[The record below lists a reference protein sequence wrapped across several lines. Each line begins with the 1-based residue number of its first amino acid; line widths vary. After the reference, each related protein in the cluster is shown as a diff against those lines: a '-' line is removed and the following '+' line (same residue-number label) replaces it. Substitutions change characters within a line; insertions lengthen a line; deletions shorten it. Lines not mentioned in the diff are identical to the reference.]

1 MKTNTYSVRTE
12 VNKGNTM
19 ATNEVFE
26 RGHRKNK
33 LSTSSLPFLSSYNSS
48 TSISSY
54 ISPTSESDYKG
65 NSPLITPCI
74 REPYYGQS
82 LGMRSNSQMTINLD
96 TCNGPPDLIHW
107 GKYFGS
113 RSSQFLN
120 NDFISKKWKA
130 NDESYSKD
138 EDGYVGFYYYAN
150 GINFDR
156 GEITIEDYICGI
168 IGLEKKDEEYTWKK
182 DANIDFSTNSKKDI
196 VVTYC
201 TYNIFSKADLR
212 SKFKIRTFGSS
223 KAASVKIEKSYQ
235 IIPNSLDSRNR
246 KVYSFSMQTIKN
258 LSSTFWEELTVSQIV
273 RLFNHLDNPDKQ
285 ITGLVSYA
293 NLTSSKQVIIK
304 SAKILVKFL
313 NKGNMTE
320 TDPAIGSI
328 TGTGNSGESNKKTN
342 QYKNSIV
349 DSLLR
354 ICNLDTS
361 GEVSDITI
369 DEIRRRYYI
378 SMGEV
383 GEWDIVILKILKVR
397 SGSNKE
403 TEYIR
408 LIHKH
413 LNSISIHNTQLALV
427 LIEQVKFLIS
437 KKDYET
443 ALKIAKI
450 CIEILPLDFETWYNL
465 ALCYILV
472 QDYANA
478 LLVMNSIPI
487 ILSQKLKNMDT
498 DSVAGVKD
506 IYIETFIN
514 RLNYNE
520 EVISEKTFESYFP
533 RPRSHASNYP
543 RYVSLLKKSV
553 PDDALVD
560 EGSIQMIWNDLFLF
574 NSHLRR
580 PINGNQFY
588 QSPLMNSSARE
599 LSSVDP
605 NLIRLC
611 GPSSAKIILSAQSAG
626 TSSSSILDFDRKS
639 TWGRCYDLLSF
650 LIALVGW
657 DDLIR
662 IKERVFKSLNVIS
675 DNSRPEYVVNNNV
688 KENTQVVCEG
698 WLDQLFLIIYEDLKS
713 LMLITAHDKEQHHS
727 AIEWEMLGLLG
738 WSVKYNLNESI
749 SSLMTSVMGTAALG
763 GFDYFGTVQLLE
775 IYDEFILSEVLDS
788 NISALHDDYELKLH
802 AHKLILNLSEEV
814 HDEFIRSLEEDYLTL
829 DFILLNL
836 MKLISWNVRWYQYVS
851 NYLVTKILTKLCK
864 KYDLVFIRSK
874 IRVVF
879 EQNKLNTA
887 LKTKNNKFSL
897 SSILGYS
904 STAQPK
910 VHEFLESDTIVDYT
924 EKLIAWI
931 DEINLLAAKR

>member
-1 MKTNTYSVRTE
+1 MKTNTFSVRTE
-12 VNKGNTM
+12 NTM
-19 ATNEVFE
+19 ATNEGFE

-54 ISPTSESDYKG
+54 ISPTSDSDYKG

-156 GEITIEDYICGI
+156 SEITIEDYIFGI

-201 TYNIFSKADLR
+201 SYNIFSKADLR

-304 SAKILVKFL
+304 SAKLLVKFL

-354 ICNLDTS
+354 ICSLDTS

-580 PINGNQFY
+580 PISGNQFY

-675 DNSRPEYVVNNNV
+675 DNSRPEYVVNNNI

-802 AHKLILNLSEEV
+802 THKLILNLSEEV

-851 NYLVTKILTKLCK
+851 NYLVTKILTKLCT

-887 LKTKNNKFSL
+887 LKTKNKNMFSL

-924 EKLIAWI
+924 EKLIRWI
-931 DEINLLAAKR
+931 DEINLLVATR

>member
-1 MKTNTYSVRTE
+1 
-12 VNKGNTM
+12 M
-19 ATNEVFE
+19 AINEGFE
-26 RGHRKNK
+26 KGHRKNK
-33 LSTSSLPFLSSYNSS
+33 ASTSSLPFLSSYNSS

-54 ISPTSESDYKG
+54 VSATSDLEDKET
-65 NSPLITPCI
+65 NRLITPCI
-74 REPYYGQS
+74 REPYYGKS
-82 LGMRSNSQMTINLD
+82 LGMRSNSQMTINPD

-107 GKYFGS
+107 GKHFGS

-130 NDESYSKD
+130 NEESYSKD
-138 EDGYVGFYYYAN
+138 EDGYVGYYYYAN
-150 GINFDR
+150 GIRFDKN
-156 GEITIEDYICGI
+156 EDTIEGYICDL
-168 IGLEKKDEEYTWKK
+168 IGLEKKDEEFRWKK
-182 DANIDFSTNSKKDI
+182 DASVDLSTNCKRDI

-223 KAASVKIEKSYQ
+223 KNASVKIEKSYQ
-235 IIPNSLDSRNR
+235 VIPNSLDSRNR
-246 KVYSFSMQTIKN
+246 KVYSFSQQTIKN
-258 LSSTFWEELTVSQIV
+258 LSSAFWEELTVSEIV
-273 RLFNHLDNPDKQ
+273 RLFSHLDNPDKQ

-293 NLTSSKQVIIK
+293 NMTSSKQVIIK
-304 SAKILVKFL
+304 SAKLLVKFL

-328 TGTGNSGESNKKTN
+328 TGTGGSGESNKKTN
-342 QYKNSIV
+342 QYKNSII

-354 ICNLDTS
+354 ICHLETS

-369 DEIRRRYYI
+369 NEIRRRYYV
-378 SMGEV
+378 GVEDV
-383 GEWDIVILKILKVR
+383 GEWDIVILKILKVQ

-403 TEYIR
+403 GEYIR

-413 LNSISIHNTQLALV
+413 FNSMNIHNTQLALV
-427 LIEQVKFLIS
+427 LTEQVKFLIS
-437 KKDYET
+437 KKNYKT

-472 QDYANA
+472 QDYSNA

-487 ILSQKLKNMDT
+487 ILSQKLKITDT

-506 IYIETFIN
+506 MYIETFVD
-514 RLNYNE
+514 RLNNNE
-520 EVISEKTFESYFP
+520 EVISEKTFEAYFP
-533 RPRSHASNYP
+533 RPKSYASNYP
-543 RYVSLLKKSV
+543 RYVSLSKKPVS
-553 PDDALVD
+553 DDTLID
-560 EGSIQMIWNDLFLF
+560 EGSVQMIWKDLFLF
-574 NSHLRR
+574 NSHLRH

-626 TSSSSILDFDRKS
+626 TPSSSILDFDRKS
-639 TWGRCYDLLSF
+639 TWGRCYDLLSL

-662 IKERVFKSLNVIS
+662 IKEGVFKGLNVIS
-675 DNSRPEYVVNNNV
+675 KNSKPGYIVNNNV
-688 KENTQVVCEG
+688 KENTQVVCSS

-738 WSVKYNLNESI
+738 WAVKYNLNESI
-749 SSLMTSVMGTAALG
+749 SSLMTSVMGTAAQG
-763 GFDYFGTVQLLE
+763 GFDYFGTIQLLE

-788 NISALHDDYELKLH
+788 NISALYDDYELKFH
-802 AHKLILNLSEEV
+802 AHKLILNLSGEV

-836 MKLISWNVRWYQYVS
+836 MKLISWNLRWYQYVS
-851 NYLVTKILTKLCK
+851 NYLVTKILTKLCA

-879 EQNKLNTA
+879 EQNKLNIA
-887 LKTKNNKFSL
+887 FKTKNKKNKFSL
-897 SSILGYS
+897 SSFLGNS
-904 STAQPK
+904 STSQPK
-910 VHEFLESDTIVDYT
+910 AHEFLDSDTIVDYT
-924 EKLIAWI
+924 ENLIGWI
-931 DEINLLAAKR
+931 DEINLLVSAKQPDSL

>member
-1 MKTNTYSVRTE
+1 MTDHLS
-12 VNKGNTM
+12 
-19 ATNEVFE
+19 ATDGFE
-26 RGHRKNK
+26 KGHRKNK
-33 LSTSSLPFLSSYNSS
+33 VSTSSLPFLSSYNSS

-54 ISPTSESDYKG
+54 LSATSDLEDKEKIR
-65 NSPLITPCI
+65 LITPCI
-74 REPYYGQS
+74 REPYYGKS
-82 LGMRSNSQMTINLD
+82 LGMRSNSQMTISPD

-113 RSSQFLN
+113 RRSQFLN
-120 NDFISKKWKA
+120 DDFISKKWKS
-130 NDESYSKD
+130 NEEPNSKD

-150 GINFDR
+150 GISFNKNED
-156 GEITIEDYICGI
+156 TIEDYICDL
-168 IGLEKKDEEYTWKK
+168 IGLEKKDDEYRWKK
-182 DANIDFSTNSKKDI
+182 DANVDLSTNSKRDI
-196 VVTYC
+196 VATYC

-223 KAASVKIEKSYQ
+223 KNASVKIEKSYQ
-235 IIPNSLDSRNR
+235 VIPNSLDSRNR
-246 KVYSFSMQTIKN
+246 KVYSFSLQTIKN
-258 LSSTFWEELTVSQIV
+258 LSSAFWEELTVSEIV
-273 RLFNHLDNPDKQ
+273 RLFGHLDNPDKQ

-304 SAKILVKFL
+304 SAKLLVKFL
-313 NKGNMTE
+313 NKGSMTE

-328 TGTGNSGESNKKTN
+328 TGTGGSGESNKKTN
-342 QYKNSIV
+342 QYKNSII

-354 ICNLDTS
+354 ICHLETS

-369 DEIRRRYYI
+369 NEIRRRYYT
-378 SMGEV
+378 GVEDV
-383 GEWDIVILKILKVR
+383 GEWDIVILKILKVQ

-403 TEYIR
+403 SEYIR

-413 LNSISIHNTQLALV
+413 LNSTNIHNTQLALI

-437 KKDYET
+437 KKDYRT
-443 ALKIAKI
+443 ALKISKI

-472 QDYANA
+472 QDYPNA
-478 LLVMNSIPI
+478 LLVINSIPI
-487 ILSQKLKNMDT
+487 ILSQKLKNTDT

-506 IYIETFIN
+506 IFIETFVD

-520 EVISEKTFESYFP
+520 EVISEKTFEAYFP
-533 RPRSHASNYP
+533 RPKSCASNYP
-543 RYVSLLKKSV
+543 RYVSLLKKPVS
-553 PDDALVD
+553 DDILID
-560 EGSIQMIWNDLFLF
+560 EGSILKIWKDLFLF
-574 NSHLRR
+574 NPHLRH

-626 TSSSSILDFDRKS
+626 IPSTSILNFDRKS
-639 TWGRCYDLLSF
+639 TWGRCYDLLSL

-662 IKERVFKSLNVIS
+662 IKENVFKGLNVIS
-675 DNSRPEYVVNNNV
+675 NDSKPVYIVNNNV
-688 KENTQVVCEG
+688 KENTQVVCSN

-749 SSLMTSVMGTAALG
+749 SSLITSVMGTAAQG

-788 NISALHDDYELKLH
+788 NISALFDDYELKFH
-802 AHKLILNLSEEV
+802 AHKLILNLSGEV
-814 HDEFIRSLEEDYLTL
+814 QDEFIRSLEEDYLTL

-851 NYLVTKILTKLCK
+851 NYLVTKILTKLCS

-874 IRVVF
+874 IRVTF

-887 LKTKNNKFSL
+887 FKTKNKKNKFSL
-897 SSILGYS
+897 SSVLRNS
-904 STAQPK
+904 STSQPK
-910 VHEFLESDTIVDYT
+910 AHEFLDSDTIVDYT
-924 EKLIAWI
+924 EKLIGWI
-931 DEINLLAAKR
+931 DEINLLVPAKQQKSL